1 MTENKRFTFDVVRD
15 EEGYEIEGFEI
26 VDLDD
31 EAYYGMDTTEN
42 CVRELVKLLNELHEE
57 NEQLKRK
64 NKFLKNQYERKD
76 RQLHRTK
83 KDIEKYTDY
92 FMNELNWDCDR
103 IIREVFK

>member
-1 MTENKRFTFDVVRD
+1 MTEKRFTLKKSGNGLFYSDGDYSIDNTIQFV
-15 EEGYEIEGFEI
+15 IETVEF
-26 VDLDD
+26 
-31 EAYYGMDTTEN
+31 
-42 CVRELVKLLNELHEE
+42 KLNQLEDE

-103 IIREVFK
+103 IIKEVFK